1 MVSVVDNK
9 HMMSYAGTETADVA
23 ESLSDGEI
31 LV

>member
-1 MVSVVDNK
+1 MVLVVDNK
-9 HMMSYAGTETADVA
+9 HTISYAGTETAGVA